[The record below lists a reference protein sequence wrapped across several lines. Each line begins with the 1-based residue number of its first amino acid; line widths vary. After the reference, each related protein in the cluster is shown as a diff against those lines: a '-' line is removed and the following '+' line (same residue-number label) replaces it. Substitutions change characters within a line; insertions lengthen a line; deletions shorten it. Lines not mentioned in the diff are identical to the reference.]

1 MLIRDYN
8 ISHNKNTMYTKFQR
22 LRNMYKIVLLSQT
35 SFNLLSY
42 TIHLRYFTGNKMA
55 TAMSCLTAESV
66 FGVVQLETR
75 RNTKRNR
82 YGWAAFLATIAGALS
97 DLRSRT
103 YPTMK

>member
-42 TIHLRYFTGNKMA
+42 TIHLQYFTGIEWQPRCLAKPQNQFLVWYSLKQGA
-55 TAMSCLTAESV
+55 TQRGT
-66 FGVVQLETR
+66 GVDGQHSLQQ
-75 RNTKRNR
+75 
-82 YGWAAFLATIAGALS
+82 
-97 DLRSRT
+97 
-103 YPTMK
+103 